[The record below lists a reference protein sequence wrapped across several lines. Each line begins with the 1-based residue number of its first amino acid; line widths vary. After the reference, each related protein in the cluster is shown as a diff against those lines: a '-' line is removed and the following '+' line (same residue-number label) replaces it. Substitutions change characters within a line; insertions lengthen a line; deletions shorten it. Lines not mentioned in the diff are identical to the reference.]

1 VNNTAPAKVY
11 KTYSAKKNFE
21 LALPKE
27 QGEYIF
33 EVFGDWNNTHNTSDI
48 FRVKIKLRFS
58 KC

>member
-1 VNNTAPAKVY
+1 VNNTAPVKVY

-27 QGEYIF
+27 QSEYIF

-48 FRVKIKLRFS
+48 FRVKIK
-58 KC
+58 